1 MQNVYFSVI
10 VSLYNKNYDGVN
22 SLGMGKDKKSRI
34 VNNNKGGNDMA
45 EVSRN
50 GQNKFE
56 WLMEYGLELILFFD
70 GTGRVLEG
78 NETAKKELGYGEDLE
93 QALIYKIF
101 PQIMENVQG
110 KLVIPVDKRKVVEKK
125 EILETVAYRKNQT
138 CFSVD
143 LKVLLEEQ
151 GEGFSGMCIA
161 VNTAEKQGAI
171 KDMMKSKEKVEDA
184 TKIRNEFV
192 SNVTHE
198 LRTPVNGI
206 LGISKNLMETEL
218 DTWQKES
225 VQIIHMCC
233 KNMIEIINNL
243 LDFSKLEAGKFTIEE
258 REFSFREAIDK
269 IIAMNLNQ
277 VNEKGLKLLLNVSPE
292 IPERIVGDEL
302 RISQILTNLINNAV
316 KFTST
321 GQIVVDI
328 VKTVE
333 MNHFIEL
340 FFMVM
345 DTGIGIAPEDMDKL
359 FKSFSQV
366 DASITRR
373 FGGSGL
379 GLTIVKELV
388 ELMDGEI
395 HVESQKGKGSIF
407 SFSIRVKKPEN
418 HKMAIEHISHENIV
432 ADDKR
437 RQQAAAL
444 QDEIADLDEMYC
456 FGTAENKKEVKSAME
471 KLIIC
476 IELENWEK
484 AELFSGIIKKLVE
497 SNLDLKRKAF
507 RVEMSVRKSDY
518 EHALSQYKELQEA
531 IETHLMTQ

>member
-1 MQNVYFSVI
+1 MSQLFQKEEYK
-10 VSLYNKNYDGVN
+10 LE
-22 SLGMGKDKKSRI
+22 M
-34 VNNNKGGNDMA
+34 
-45 EVSRN
+45 
-50 GQNKFE
+50 
-56 WLMEYGLELILFFD
+56 LMEYGLELIICFD
-70 GTGRVLEG
+70 KSGKIIEANKV
-78 NETAKKELGYGEDLE
+78 AKKELGYGEE
-93 QALIYKIF
+93 IGQAFIYKIF
-101 PQIMENVQG
+101 PQIMKKEQDKFVISEEN
-110 KLVIPVDKRKVVEKK
+110 KRKFEESNEQV
-125 EILETVAYRKNQT
+125 ETVAYRKNQT
-138 CFSVD
+138 CFSVE
-143 LKVLLEEQ
+143 LKVIIEEN
-151 GEGFSGMCIA
+151 EGDFFGMCMA
-161 VNTAEKQGAI
+161 VNTAAKQGAI
-171 KDMMKSKEKVEDA
+171 KDMMKAKEKVEDA

-218 DTWQKES
+218 DKQQKES
-225 VQIIHMCC
+225 IQIIHMCC
-233 KNMIEIINNL
+233 SNMIEIINNL

-277 VNEKGLKLLLNVSPE
+277 VNEKGLKLLLNISPE

-316 KFTST
+316 KFTSV
-321 GQIVVDI
+321 GQIVVDV
-328 VKTVE
+328 VKTIE
-333 MNHFIEL
+333 INHTVEL

-395 HVESQKGKGSIF
+395 HVESEKGKGSTF
-407 SFSIRVKKPEN
+407 SFSIRVKKPEGN
-418 HKMAIEHISHENIV
+418 TAESVTNSGKYVYEGNK
-432 ADDKR
+432 KR
-437 RQQAAAL
+437 EVIDL
-444 QDEIADLDEMYC
+444 QDEMSNLEEMYC
-456 FGTAENKKEVKSAME
+456 FGSVENKKEVKSAME

-476 IELENWEK
+476 IEMENWEK
-484 AELFSGIIKKLVE
+484 AELFSGTIKKLVE
-497 SNLDLKRKAF
+497 ANKDLKRKAF
-507 RVEMSVRKSDY
+507 RVEMSARKSDY
-518 EHALSQYKELQEA
+518 ENSLAQYNELKTALEEIL
-531 IETHLMTQ
+531 LV